1 MTWGKSASFFKE
13 AFLPCCAICGILV
26 PQPEIESTLPA
37 VEVQS
42 LNHWAARE
50 VSGKCLFPME
60 ASSGIS
66 ILEFNYTHPVTCFL
80 CQIPGLSCPICDL
93 NCSFPKENIHL
104 LNLPLPLHPLPGAQV
119 PIWSSF
125 LFPSYIM
132 CVSFLQPCLCRSPS
146 LGFQFSVRILPHGDV
161 FAMWLWREVSSTSS
175 Y

>member
-1 MTWGKSASFFKE
+1 MCVCSSQAEFKLPPALLLLPPGLVLQVTKGTHLSYVKS
-13 AFLPCCAICGILV
+13 
-26 PQPEIESTLPA
+26 QD
-37 VEVQS
+37 
-42 LNHWAARE
+42 
-50 VSGKCLFPME
+50 
-60 ASSGIS
+60 S
-66 ILEFNYTHPVTCFL
+66 IAQYVTCFL